1 MPVPFLVEVPYQA
14 EVPYLVEDQPCQ
26 VEDHPNLVAV
36 PCLLQ
41 VPYPVAA
48 LIPVEV
54 PCQDADP
61 FLEVLPFLIL
71 EVVPFLSLEVVPC
84 LVEGPCQE
92 VVQSSC
98 LVEAP
103 SCP

>member
-14 EVPYLVEDQPCQ
+14 EVPSLVEDQPCQ
-26 VEDHPNLVAV
+26 VEDH
-36 PCLLQ
+36 
-41 VPYPVAA
+41 PYPVAA

-54 PCQDADP
+54 PCQDVDP
-61 FLEVLPFLIL
+61 FLEVVPFLIL